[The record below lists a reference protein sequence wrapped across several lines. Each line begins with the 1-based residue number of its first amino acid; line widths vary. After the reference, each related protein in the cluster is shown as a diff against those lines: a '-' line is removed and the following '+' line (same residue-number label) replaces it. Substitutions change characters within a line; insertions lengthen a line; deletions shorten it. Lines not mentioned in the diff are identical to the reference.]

1 MYYKL
6 GKLLAK
12 KKNVQCRNSKQQIIE
27 ITIIYANTK

>member
-12 KKNVQCRNSKQQIIE
+12 KNVQYRNSKQQIIE